1 MAGGTPS
8 HSCPQRVWSILDRS
22 NTISKLTRMP
32 NLKDLG
38 WVERSQN
45 EYGSITGGGT
55 LPRLCLC

>member
-45 EYGSITGGGT
+45 EY
-55 LPRLCLC
+55 